1 MKLPPNFH
9 IVEHSLIQ
17 HKMTFLRNKDTKPKE
32 FRELTDEIT
41 MLVAADA
48 TKGLP
53 LKIVETETP
62 LTKTTSK
69 ILDVKDVVI
78 VPILRAG
85 LGMINGLTK
94 LIPNAKIGYVG
105 LERDH
110 ETHKPVNYYFKVPP
124 KAEDNIFMVIDPMLA
139 TGGTAIATVE
149 KLKNLGALTIKFIC
163 LIAAPE
169 GVKAFST
176 SHPDVDI
183 YTAVLDEKLNSQKYI
198 VPGLGD
204 AGDRLFG
211 TE

>member
-9 IVEHSLIQ
+9 IVKHSLIQ
-17 HKMTFLRNKDTKPKE
+17 HKMTFLRNKNTKPKE

-41 MLVAADA
+41 MLVAAEA
-48 TKGLP
+48 TKSLP

-94 LIPNAKIGYVG
+94 LIPNANIGYVG

-110 ETHKPVNYYFKVPP
+110 ETHKTDGLLFQSPFK
-124 KAEDNIFMVIDPMLA
+124 
-139 TGGTAIATVE
+139 GRG
-149 KLKNLGALTIKFIC
+149 
-163 LIAAPE
+163 
-169 GVKAFST
+169 
-176 SHPDVDI
+176 
-183 YTAVLDEKLNSQKYI
+183 
-198 VPGLGD
+198 
-204 AGDRLFG
+204 
-211 TE
+211 